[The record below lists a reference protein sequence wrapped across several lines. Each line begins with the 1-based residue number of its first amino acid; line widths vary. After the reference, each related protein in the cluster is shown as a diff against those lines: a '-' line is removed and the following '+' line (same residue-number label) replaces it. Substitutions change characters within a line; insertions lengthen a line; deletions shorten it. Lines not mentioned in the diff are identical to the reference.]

1 MNFYQRMRIL
11 PLKKRV
17 ICDKCS
23 FRTKQRMFGVFAI
36 DEILRYRWDPSLSM
50 NPVRQFAHFMPPWSV
65 LYQPTIFAPVLSIP
79 MSCLTCVSLWRYLPN
94 VSPNKPSW
102 KVSAMVVFVSKL
114 EVIHKQVE
122 GHLISYNP
130 NFLVWGSWRLS
141 DQIFEYCY
149 VILNYEWWVDG
160 PVTYI

>member
-1 MNFYQRMRIL
+1 MQFH
-11 PLKKRV
+11 
-17 ICDKCS
+17 DK
-23 FRTKQRMFGVFAI
+23 TAYVWG
-36 DEILRYRWDPSLSM
+36 LRYRWDPSLSM

-102 KVSAMVVFVSKL
+102 KVSAMVVFFSKL

-122 GHLISYNP
+122 GRLILYNP
-130 NFLVWGSWRLS
+130 QLSCLRKLEVIWPDFRILLRHPELWMVSVWPSHLYIGTEVIFVNAVTAGGSVNFLP
-141 DQIFEYCY
+141 EM
-149 VILNYEWWVDG
+149 
-160 PVTYI
+160 